1 MNEKN
6 PFDLG
11 LIDKYF
17 KIKSP
22 IRNTSNIIEANSEYL
37 EAIYKKRLEQQE
49 KLKQKYN
56 VDDPILAEEME
67 IDALE
72 RDWKL
77 SQEAFEYISLL
88 NDYINVSI

>member
-11 LIDKYF
+11 LVDKYF

-88 NDYINVSI
+88 NDYY

>member
-37 EAIYKKRLEQQE
+37 EAIYKKRQDSYSG
-49 KLKQKYN
+49 KQ
-56 VDDPILAEEME
+56 V
-67 IDALE
+67 
-72 RDWKL
+72 
-77 SQEAFEYISLL
+77 L
-88 NDYINVSI
+88 NH